1 MALPGLQ
8 ENGLTFAP
16 LDLGPETYSDLV
28 RSTLGSSGE
37 NGDDLDLSTQAL
49 AALMSD
55 FETDVS
61 SSDAAD
67 TIPDV
72 SKHVLDTGIL
82 KAIATEIAVA
92 SATELAV
99 SDALDLLAASFG
111 VSAAIDVLVSATI
124 ATFKPVIDVLIN
136 SIYFVLRILIFL
148 PIGGL

>member
-1 MALPGLQ
+1 MALPGLK

-99 SDALDLLAASFG
+99 SDALDFLAASFG
-111 VSAAIDVLVSATI
+111 VWAVFDVLVADII
-124 ATFKPVIDVLIN
+124 ATFQAVINFVIN
-136 SIYFVLRILIFL
+136 SIDFVLSILSFG
-148 PIGGL
+148 PI